1 MIGITGANGQLGR
14 LVIKALLNTVPA
26 NEIVAAV
33 RNPESADNLK
43 ALGVQVRKADY
54 SQPDTLTTAFDG
66 VSKLLLISSSEVG
79 QRVPQHRAVI
89 DAAKAAG
96 VKLLAYTSI
105 LNADS
110 SPMIL
115 AQEHKPTEAL
125 IAESAIPA
133 VILRNGWYTENY
145 TQSIAA
151 VLEHGAVAGCA
162 GEGRFS
168 TAARADY
175 AEAAAI
181 VLTSTQSLAGNV
193 YELAGDN
200 SFTLAEY
207 AAEIARQSGKAVG
220 YHNMSETGFSEML
233 QGIGLPAGFAGALA
247 DAETGASNGWLENNN
262 KTLSALLGRPTITL
276 AESVKAALAAH

>member
-14 LVIKALLNTVPA
+14 LVIEALLKTVPA
-26 NEIVAAV
+26 SEIVAAV
-33 RNPESADNLK
+33 RNPENADNLK
-43 ALGVQVRKADY
+43 AQGVQVRKADY
-54 SQPDTLTTAFDG
+54 SQPDTLAAAFKG
-66 VSKLLLISSSEVG
+66 VSKLLLISSREVG
-79 QRVPQHRAVI
+79 QRVPQHSAVI

-96 VKLLAYTSI
+96 VELLAYTSI

-125 IAESAIPA
+125 IAESGIPA

-175 AEAAAI
+175 AAAAAA
-181 VLTSTQSLAGNV
+181 VLTNSENQAGKV
-193 YELAGDN
+193 YELAGDS

-207 AAEIARQSGKAVG
+207 AAEIARQSGKEVG
-220 YHNMSETGFSEML
+220 YHNMSETEFSEML
-233 QGIGLPAGFAGALA
+233 QGIGLPEGFANALA
-247 DAETGASNGWLENNN
+247 DAETGAANGLLEENS
-262 KTLSALLGRPTITL
+262 KALSALIGRPTVTL
-276 AESVKAALAAH
+276 AESVKEALAAS